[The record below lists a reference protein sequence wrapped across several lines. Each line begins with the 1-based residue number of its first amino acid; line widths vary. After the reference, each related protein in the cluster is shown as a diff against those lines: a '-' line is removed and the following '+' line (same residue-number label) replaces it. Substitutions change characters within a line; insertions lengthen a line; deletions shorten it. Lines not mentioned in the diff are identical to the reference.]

1 MLTREGKNL
10 PLTEITAKNYL
21 VEDNERG
28 YYHCKLERKLFDGAT
43 GARLS
48 RPFVQ
53 KFDVKG
59 FSVLYRNLVESGYD
73 VEVLHD
79 PTAKPK
85 DVPAEVKDAPAVKKA
100 TTSVKEVPAEVL
112 DFTAEEPV
120 RDEKVEKPTKGGE

>member
-28 YYHCKLERKLFDGAT
+28 FYHCRLERRLFDGAT
-43 GARLS
+43 GERLS

-53 KFDVKG
+53 KFDAKG
-59 FSVLYRNLVESGYD
+59 FAGLYRNLVESGYD

-85 DVPAEVKDAPAVKKA
+85 DAPVVKD
-100 TTSVKEVPAEVL
+100 VPAEVL
-112 DFTAEEPV
+112 DFTADEPV
-120 RDEKVEKPTKGGE
+120 TAVKEEKPRKGGK

>member
-1 MLTREGKNL
+1 M
-10 PLTEITAKNYL
+10 PLTEITAENYL

-28 YYHCKLERKLFDGAT
+28 FYHCRLERKLFDGAS
-43 GARLS
+43 GERLS

-85 DVPAEVKDAPAVKKA
+85 DVPAKVKDADAVKEDA
-100 TTSVKEVPAEVL
+100 DAEVL
-112 DFTAEEPV
+112 DFTADEPV
-120 RDEKVEKPTKGGE
+120 RVVKEEKPRKGGK

>member
-10 PLTEITAKNYL
+10 PLTEITEENYL

-28 YYHCKLERKLFDGAT
+28 YYHCKLERKLFDGAS

-73 VEVLHD
+73 VEVLYD

-85 DVPAEVKDAPAVKKA
+85 DVHAVKKEA
-100 TTSVKEVPAEVL
+100 DAVKDVPAEVL
-112 DFTAEEPV
+112 DFTA
-120 RDEKVEKPTKGGE
+120 DETVKAEKEAKPTKGGK

>member
-10 PLTEITAKNYL
+10 PLTEITAENYL

-28 YYHCKLERKLFDGAT
+28 FYHCRLERKLFDGAS
-43 GARLS
+43 GERLS

-85 DVPAEVKDAPAVKKA
+85 DVPAKVKDADAVKEDA
-100 TTSVKEVPAEVL
+100 DAEVL
-112 DFTAEEPV
+112 DFTADEPV
-120 RDEKVEKPTKGGE
+120 RVVKEEKPRKGGK

>member
-10 PLTEITAKNYL
+10 PLTEITAENYL

-28 YYHCKLERKLFDGAT
+28 FYHCRLERKLFDGAT
-43 GARLS
+43 GERLS
-48 RPFVQ
+48 RPFIQ

-85 DVPAEVKDAPAVKKA
+85 DVPAKVKDAPVVKKEA
-100 TTSVKEVPAEVL
+100 DAVKEVPAEVL
-112 DFTAEEPV
+112 DFTADEPV
-120 RDEKVEKPTKGGE
+120 KVVKEEKPRKGGK